1 MPPQGMAPQGM
12 PPQGYRPPPQGMPPQ
27 GMPPQGYRPPP
38 QGMPPQGM
46 PPHGMP
52 PRGMPPQGM
61 PPQGMPPRGPGGP
74 PQGMPPQGA
83 PPGGPPSGPPA
94 GAPAAP
100 GPKPGHDDK
109 PITPWFGPHKTLY
122 VHRLNEK
129 IKIPELKKSL
139 FHVFSQFGGIKEIMA
154 NKRLMNK
161 GQAWI
166 IFEQTESAT
175 KALGE
180 MQGFNFYG
188 NKMSVSYAKLKS
200 DIISKADGSF
210 VHRPKRKVEKKK
222 KHKKDKKDK
231 KSKKKKEKKERQAA
245 EAAAAEAKEAMEDAA
260 GEDDQEMAGP
270 EPPKAASAP
279 AAPQPAAPAP
289 QKLAPAAPNRIL
301 FVENLPEQCNGLML
315 DMLFQQYAGYKE
327 ARLVPGKPGIAFIEF
342 EDHFQST
349 KAVAALQNFKIT
361 PTNRMKI
368 TFARQ

>member
-1 MPPQGMAPQGM
+1 
-12 PPQGYRPPPQGMPPQ
+12 
-27 GMPPQGYRPPP
+27 
-38 QGMPPQGM
+38 
-46 PPHGMP
+46 
-52 PRGMPPQGM
+52 
-61 PPQGMPPRGPGGP
+61 
-74 PQGMPPQGA
+74 
-83 PPGGPPSGPPA
+83 
-94 GAPAAP
+94 
-100 GPKPGHDDK
+100 
-109 PITPWFGPHKTLY
+109 LY

-175 KALGE
+175 KALSE

-188 NKMSVSYAKLKS
+188 KQMSVSYAKLKS
-200 DIISKADGSF
+200 DIISKTDGSF
-210 VHRPKRKVEKKK
+210 VQRPKRKVEKKK

-231 KSKKKKEKKERQAA
+231 KSKKKKEKKAREAA
-245 EAAAAEAKEAMEDAA
+245 EAAAAEAKEAIEDTEA
-260 GEDDQEMAGP
+260 DDQEMAGP
-270 EPPKAASAP
+270 EVPKAEGAPSASAS
-279 AAPQPAAPAP
+279 AAPAP
-289 QKLAPAAPNRIL
+289 AAAPTPTKQAPAPPNRIL

-327 ARLVPGKPGIAFIEF
+327 SRLVPGKPGIAFIEF
-342 EDHFQST
+342 EDPFQST